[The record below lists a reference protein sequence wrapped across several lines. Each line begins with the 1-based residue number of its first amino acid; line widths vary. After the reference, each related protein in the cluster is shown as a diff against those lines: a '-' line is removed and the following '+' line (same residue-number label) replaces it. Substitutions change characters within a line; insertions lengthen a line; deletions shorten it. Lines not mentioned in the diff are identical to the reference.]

1 MRHVSLLL
9 IFILSVCI
17 SGVTWVA
24 SCERCYEK
32 VADGKNLCAEC
43 KLSTSSRLA
52 DMKTREVR
60 ITNVITSAMGKLQ
73 ERIRGI
79 NPILHGYW
87 EPFETEKSKKRIK
100 GTE

>member
-17 SGVTWVA
+17 SGVTWAA
-24 SCERCYEK
+24 SCEHCYEK

-43 KLSTSSRLA
+43 KLSRSSRLA
-52 DMKTREVR
+52 DMKSSEVR
-60 ITNVITSAMGKLQ
+60 ITNVITSEGENYKNALEELIQYYVDIGNHL
-73 ERIRGI
+73 R
-79 NPILHGYW
+79 L
-87 EPFETEKSKKRIK
+87 KKGIK